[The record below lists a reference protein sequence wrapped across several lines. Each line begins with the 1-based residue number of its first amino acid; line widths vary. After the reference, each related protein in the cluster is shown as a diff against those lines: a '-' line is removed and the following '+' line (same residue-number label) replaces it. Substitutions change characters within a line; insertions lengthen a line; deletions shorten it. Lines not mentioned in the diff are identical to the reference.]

1 MVVGKMIFGLKN
13 FKNGPSSLRGILCML
28 GGALSLTI
36 NDAMAKYLTQ
46 SYPVGQVMALR
57 GLSII
62 LLLITFL
69 FFMNNLQALK
79 IFSWKGHLLRA
90 GAMTGSTFFFITGLS
105 LLPITDAIAI
115 AFVAPILTTILG
127 VIILREAVS
136 WKRWAAIFVG
146 FFGVIIIL
154 QPTSDAFNIAAI
166 APMGAAAFGA
176 ARDVI
181 TRAMSGSENSLS
193 ILFTS
198 MLMITIAG
206 FLTYPLGWSAVKPS
220 HIWIFITSSLLVG
233 LAQYLMIEAF
243 RLGEVALISPF
254 KYSSL
259 LWATLIG
266 LVIWNDLPSKHVV
279 LGAFILILS
288 GIYLLRNEVTNGG
301 KNR

>member
-146 FFGVIIIL
+146 FLGVIIIL
-154 QPTSDAFNIAAI
+154 QPTSDAFKIAAI

-279 LGAFILILS
+279 LGAFIFILS

>member
-1 MVVGKMIFGLKN
+1 MVVGKMIFGMKN
-13 FKNGPSSLRGILCML
+13 FKKGPSFLRGILCML

-62 LLLITFL
+62 ILLIAFL
-69 FFMNNLQALK
+69 FLMNNLQALK
-79 IFSWKGHLLRA
+79 FFCWKGHFLRA
-90 GAMTGSTFFFITGLS
+90 GAMTGSTFLFITGLS

-127 VIILREAVS
+127 VVVLREAVS

-154 QPTSDAFNIAAI
+154 QPTSDAFKIAAI
-166 APMGAAAFGA
+166 APLVAAAFGA
-176 ARDVI
+176 VRDVI
-181 TRAMSGSENSLS
+181 TRAISGSENSLS

-198 MLMITIAG
+198 MLMMTIAG
-206 FLTYPLGWSAVKPS
+206 FLTYPLGWSVVKPG

-266 LVIWNDLPSKHVV
+266 LVIWDDLPSKHVV
-279 LGAFILILS
+279 LGALILILS

>member
-206 FLTYPLGWSAVKPS
+206 FLTYPLGWSVVKPS

>member
-1 MVVGKMIFGLKN
+1 
-13 FKNGPSSLRGILCML
+13 ML

-46 SYPVGQVMALR
+46 SYPVGQVVALR

-62 LLLITFL
+62 MLLIAFL

-79 IFSWKGHLLRA
+79 IFSWKGHIFRA
-90 GAMTGSTFFFITGLS
+90 GAMTGSTFLFITGLS

-127 VIILREAVS
+127 VLVLKEAVS

-146 FFGVIIIL
+146 FFGITIIL
-154 QPTSDAFNIAAI
+154 QPSGDAFKIAAI
-166 APMGAAAFGA
+166 APLGAAAFGA

-181 TRAMSGSENSLS
+181 TRALSESESSLS

-243 RLGEVALISPF
+243 RLGEIALISPF

-266 LVIWNDLPSKHVV
+266 LVIWDELPSKHVV

-288 GIYLLRNEVTNGG
+288 GIYLLRNEVNNGG

>member
-13 FKNGPSSLRGILCML
+13 FKNDPSSLRGICCML

-46 SYPVGQVMALR
+46 SYPVGQVVALR

-62 LLLITFL
+62 MLLIAFL

-79 IFSWKGHLLRA
+79 IFSWKGHIFRA
-90 GAMTGSTFFFITGLS
+90 GAMTGSTFLFITGLS

-127 VIILREAVS
+127 VLVLKKAVS

-146 FFGVIIIL
+146 FFGIIIIL
-154 QPTSDAFNIAAI
+154 QPSSDAFKIAAI
-166 APMGAAAFGA
+166 APLGAAAFGA

-181 TRAMSGSENSLS
+181 TRALSESESSLS

-243 RLGEVALISPF
+243 RLGEIALISPF

-266 LVIWNDLPSKHVV
+266 LVIWDELPSKHVV

-288 GIYLLRNEVTNGG
+288 GIYLLRNEVNNGG

>member
-1 MVVGKMIFGLKN
+1 
-13 FKNGPSSLRGILCML
+13 ML
-28 GGALSLTI
+28 SGALSLTI

-62 LLLITFL
+62 MLLIAFL
-69 FFMNNLQALK
+69 FFMNNLKALK
-79 IFSWKGHLLRA
+79 ISSWKGHLLRA
-90 GAMTGSTFFFITGLS
+90 GAMTGSTFLFITGLS

-115 AFVAPILTTILG
+115 AFVAPILPTILG
-127 VIILREAVS
+127 VIILRESVS
-136 WKRWAAIFVG
+136 WKRWVAIFVG

-154 QPTSDAFNIAAI
+154 QPTSDAFKIAAI

-181 TRAMSGSENSLS
+181 TRAISGLENSLS

-206 FLTYPLGWSAVKPS
+206 FLTYPLGWSAVTPS

-288 GIYLLRNEVTNGG
+288 GIYLLRLSLIHI
-301 KNR
+301 

>member
-13 FKNGPSSLRGILCML
+13 FKKGPSSLRGVLCML

-62 LLLITFL
+62 MLLIAFL
-69 FFMNNLQALK
+69 FFMNNLKALK

-127 VIILREAVS
+127 IIILREAVS
-136 WKRWAAIFVG
+136 WKRWVAIFVG

-154 QPTSDAFNIAAI
+154 QPTSDAFKIAAI

-176 ARDVI
+176 ARDVV
-181 TRAMSGSENSLS
+181 TRAISGSENSLS

-206 FLTYPLGWSAVKPS
+206 FLTYPLGWSAVKLS

-259 LWATLIG
+259 LWATLIS
-266 LVIWNDLPSKHVV
+266 LVIWDDLPSKNVV

>member
-1 MVVGKMIFGLKN
+1 MVVGKMISGLKN
-13 FKNGPSSLRGILCML
+13 LKKGPSSLRGILCML

-62 LLLITFL
+62 LLLIAFL
-69 FFMNNLQALK
+69 FFMNNLKALK
-79 IFSWKGHLLRA
+79 IFSWKGHLFRA

-154 QPTSDAFNIAAI
+154 QPTSDAFKIAAI

-181 TRAMSGSENSLS
+181 TRAISGSENSLS

-206 FLTYPLGWSAVKPS
+206 FLTYPLGWSAVKPN

>member
-181 TRAMSGSENSLS
+181 TRAITGSENSLS
-193 ILFTS
+193 ILLTS

>member
-13 FKNGPSSLRGILCML
+13 FKKGPSSLRGVLCML

-62 LLLITFL
+62 MLLIAFL
-69 FFMNNLQALK
+69 FFMNNLKALK

-127 VIILREAVS
+127 IIILREAVS
-136 WKRWAAIFVG
+136 WKRWVAIFVG

-154 QPTSDAFNIAAI
+154 QPTSDAFKIAAI

>member
-1 MVVGKMIFGLKN
+1 
-13 FKNGPSSLRGILCML
+13 ML

-62 LLLITFL
+62 ILLIAFL
-69 FFMNNLQALK
+69 FLMNNLQALK
-79 IFSWKGHLLRA
+79 FFCWKGHFLRA
-90 GAMTGSTFFFITGLS
+90 GAMTGSTFLFITGLS
-105 LLPITDAIAI
+105 LLPITYAIAL
-115 AFVAPILTTILG
+115 AFVAPILTTILA
-127 VIILREAVS
+127 VVVLREAVS

-154 QPTSDAFNIAAI
+154 QPTSDAFKIAAI
-166 APMGAAAFGA
+166 APLVAAAFGA
-176 ARDVI
+176 VRDVI
-181 TRAMSGSENSLS
+181 TRAISGSENSLS

-206 FLTYPLGWSAVKPS
+206 FLTYPLGWSVVKPS

-259 LWATLIG
+259 LWATLFG
-266 LVIWNDLPSKHVV
+266 LVIWDDLPSKQVV
-279 LGAFILILS
+279 LGALILILS

>member
-13 FKNGPSSLRGILCML
+13 FKKGPSSLRGVLCML

-62 LLLITFL
+62 MLLIAFL
-69 FFMNNLQALK
+69 FFMNNLKALK

-127 VIILREAVS
+127 IIILREAVS
-136 WKRWAAIFVG
+136 WKRWVAIFVG

-154 QPTSDAFNIAAI
+154 QPTSDAFKIAAI

-176 ARDVI
+176 ARDVV
-181 TRAMSGSENSLS
+181 TRAISGSENSLS

-259 LWATLIG
+259 LWATLIS
-266 LVIWNDLPSKHVV
+266 LVIWDDLPSKNVV

-288 GIYLLRNEVTNGG
+288 GIYLLKNEVTNGG

>member
-46 SYPVGQVMALR
+46 SYPVGQVMALH

-146 FFGVIIIL
+146 FLGVIIIL
-154 QPTSDAFNIAAI
+154 QPTSDAFKIAAI

-243 RLGEVALISPF
+243 RLGEIALVSPF

-266 LVIWNDLPSKHVV
+266 LIIWNDLPSKHVV

>member
-1 MVVGKMIFGLKN
+1 
-13 FKNGPSSLRGILCML
+13 ML

-62 LLLITFL
+62 ILLIAFL
-69 FFMNNLQALK
+69 FLMNNLQALK
-79 IFSWKGHLLRA
+79 FFCWKGHFLRA
-90 GAMTGSTFFFITGLS
+90 GAMTGSTFLFITGLS

-127 VIILREAVS
+127 VVVLREAVS

-154 QPTSDAFNIAAI
+154 QPTSDTFKIAAI
-166 APMGAAAFGA
+166 APLVAAAFGA
-176 ARDVI
+176 VRDVI
-181 TRAMSGSENSLS
+181 TRAISGSENSLS

-206 FLTYPLGWSAVKPS
+206 FLTYPFDWSVVKPS

-266 LVIWNDLPSKHVV
+266 LVIWDDLPSKHVV
-279 LGAFILILS
+279 LGALILILS

>member
-13 FKNGPSSLRGILCML
+13 FKKGPSSLRGVLCML

-62 LLLITFL
+62 MLLIAFL
-69 FFMNNLQALK
+69 FFMNNLKALK

-127 VIILREAVS
+127 IIILREAVS
-136 WKRWAAIFVG
+136 WKRWVAIFVG

-154 QPTSDAFNIAAI
+154 QPTSDAFKIAAI

-181 TRAMSGSENSLS
+181 TRAISGSENSLS

-259 LWATLIG
+259 LWATLIS
-266 LVIWNDLPSKHVV
+266 LVIWDDLPSKNVV

-288 GIYLLRNEVTNGG
+288 GIYLLKNEVTNGG

>member
-1 MVVGKMIFGLKN
+1 
-13 FKNGPSSLRGILCML
+13 
-28 GGALSLTI
+28 
-36 NDAMAKYLTQ
+36 
-46 SYPVGQVMALR
+46 
-57 GLSII
+57 
-62 LLLITFL
+62 
-69 FFMNNLQALK
+69 
-79 IFSWKGHLLRA
+79 
-90 GAMTGSTFFFITGLS
+90 MTGSTFFFITGLS

-154 QPTSDAFNIAAI
+154 QPTSDAFKIAAI

-176 ARDVI
+176 ARDVV
-181 TRAMSGSENSLS
+181 TRAISGSENSLS

-206 FLTYPLGWSAVKPS
+206 FLTYPLGWSAVNPS
-220 HIWIFITSSLLVG
+220 HIWIFIASSLLVG

-259 LWATLIG
+259 LWATLIS
-266 LVIWNDLPSKHVV
+266 LVIWDDLPSKNVV

-288 GIYLLRNEVTNGG
+288 GIYLLKNEVTNGG

>member
-1 MVVGKMIFGLKN
+1 
-13 FKNGPSSLRGILCML
+13 ML

-62 LLLITFL
+62 IILIAFL
-69 FFMNNLQALK
+69 FLMNNLQALK
-79 IFSWKGHLLRA
+79 FFCWKGHFLRA
-90 GAMTGSTFFFITGLS
+90 GAMTGSTFLFITGLS

-127 VIILREAVS
+127 VVVLREAVS

-154 QPTSDAFNIAAI
+154 QPTSDAFKIAAI
-166 APMGAAAFGA
+166 APLVAAAFGA
-176 ARDVI
+176 VRDVI
-181 TRAMSGSENSLS
+181 TRAISGSENSLS

-198 MLMITIAG
+198 MLMMTIAG
-206 FLTYPLGWSAVKPS
+206 FLTYPLGWSVVKPG

-266 LVIWNDLPSKHVV
+266 LVIWDDLPSKHVV
-279 LGAFILILS
+279 LGALILILS

>member
-13 FKNGPSSLRGILCML
+13 FKKGPSSLRGILCML

-62 LLLITFL
+62 LLLIAFL
-69 FFMNNLQALK
+69 FFTNNLQALK

-127 VIILREAVS
+127 IIILREAVS
-136 WKRWAAIFVG
+136 WKRWVAIFVG

-154 QPTSDAFNIAAI
+154 QPTSDAFKIAAI

-176 ARDVI
+176 ARDVV
-181 TRAMSGSENSLS
+181 TRAISGSENSLS

-233 LAQYLMIEAF
+233 LAQYHMIEAF

-259 LWATLIG
+259 LWATLIS
-266 LVIWNDLPSKHVV
+266 LVIWDDLPSKNVV

-288 GIYLLRNEVTNGG
+288 GIYLLKNEVTNGG

>member
-62 LLLITFL
+62 LFLITFL

-181 TRAMSGSENSLS
+181 TRAISGSENSLS

>member
-13 FKNGPSSLRGILCML
+13 FKKGPSSLRGVLCML

-62 LLLITFL
+62 MLLIAFL
-69 FFMNNLQALK
+69 FFMNNLKALK

-90 GAMTGSTFFFITGLS
+90 GTMTGSTFFFITGLS

-115 AFVAPILTTILG
+115 AFVAPILSAILG

-136 WKRWAAIFVG
+136 WKRWVAIFVG

-154 QPTSDAFNIAAI
+154 QPASDAFKIAAI

-181 TRAMSGSENSLS
+181 TRAISGSENSLS

-198 MLMITIAG
+198 MLMITVAG
-206 FLTYPLGWSAVKPS
+206 FLTYPLGWSAVKLS

-259 LWATLIG
+259 LWATLIS
-266 LVIWNDLPSKHVV
+266 LVIWDDLPSKNVV

-288 GIYLLRNEVTNGG
+288 GIYLLKNEVTNGG

>member
-1 MVVGKMIFGLKN
+1 
-13 FKNGPSSLRGILCML
+13 ML

-62 LLLITFL
+62 MLLIAFL
-69 FFMNNLQALK
+69 FFINNLQALK
-79 IFSWKGHLLRA
+79 IFSWKRHLLRA
-90 GAMTGSTFFFITGLS
+90 GAMTGSTFLFITGLS

-127 VIILREAVS
+127 VVVLREAVS

-154 QPTSDAFNIAAI
+154 QPTSDAFKIAAI
-166 APMGAAAFGA
+166 APLGAAAFGA
-176 ARDVI
+176 VRDVI

-243 RLGEVALISPF
+243 RLGEIALISPF

-266 LVIWNDLPSKHVV
+266 IVIWDDLPSKHVV

-288 GIYLLRNEVTNGG
+288 GIYLLRNEVNNGG

>member
-13 FKNGPSSLRGILCML
+13 FKRGPSSLRGILCML

-62 LLLITFL
+62 LLLIAFL

-146 FFGVIIIL
+146 FSGVIIIL
-154 QPTSDAFNIAAI
+154 QPTSDAFKIAAI

-181 TRAMSGSENSLS
+181 TRAISGSENSLS

>member
-13 FKNGPSSLRGILCML
+13 FKKGPSSLRGILCML

-62 LLLITFL
+62 LLLIAFL

-154 QPTSDAFNIAAI
+154 QPTSDAFKIAAI

-181 TRAMSGSENSLS
+181 TRAISGSENSLS

-206 FLTYPLGWSAVKPS
+206 FLTYPLGWSVVKLS

>member
-181 TRAMSGSENSLS
+181 TRAISGSENSLS

-279 LGAFILILS
+279 LGAFIS
-288 GIYLLRNEVTNGG
+288 VSYTHLRAHET
-301 KNR
+301 

>member
-1 MVVGKMIFGLKN
+1 MVVGKMTFGLKN
-13 FKNGPSSLRGILCML
+13 FKKGPSSLRGILCML

-154 QPTSDAFNIAAI
+154 QPTSDAFKIAAI

-181 TRAMSGSENSLS
+181 TRAISGLENSLS

-220 HIWIFITSSLLVG
+220 HMWIFITSSLLVG

>member
-1 MVVGKMIFGLKN
+1 
-13 FKNGPSSLRGILCML
+13 ML
-28 GGALSLTI
+28 FRS
-36 NDAMAKYLTQ
+36 
-46 SYPVGQVMALR
+46 R

-154 QPTSDAFNIAAI
+154 QPTSDAFKIAAI

-181 TRAMSGSENSLS
+181 TRAISGSENSLS

-288 GIYLLRNEVTNGG
+288 GIYLLKNEVTNGG

>member
-1 MVVGKMIFGLKN
+1 MVVGKMISGLKN
-13 FKNGPSSLRGILCML
+13 LKKGPSSLRGILCML

-154 QPTSDAFNIAAI
+154 QPTSDAFKIAAI
-166 APMGAAAFGA
+166 APLGAAAFGA

-181 TRAMSGSENSLS
+181 TRAISGSENSLS
-193 ILFTS
+193 IL
-198 MLMITIAG
+198 
-206 FLTYPLGWSAVKPS
+206 
-220 HIWIFITSSLLVG
+220 LLVC
-233 LAQYLMIEAF
+233 
-243 RLGEVALISPF
+243 S
-254 KYSSL
+254 
-259 LWATLIG
+259 
-266 LVIWNDLPSKHVV
+266 
-279 LGAFILILS
+279 
-288 GIYLLRNEVTNGG
+288 
-301 KNR
+301 

>member
-1 MVVGKMIFGLKN
+1 
-13 FKNGPSSLRGILCML
+13 ML

-62 LLLITFL
+62 ILLIAFL
-69 FFMNNLQALK
+69 FLMNNLQALK
-79 IFSWKGHLLRA
+79 FFSWKGHFLRA
-90 GAMTGSTFFFITGLS
+90 GAMTGSTFLFITGLS

-127 VIILREAVS
+127 VVVLREAVS

-154 QPTSDAFNIAAI
+154 QPTSDAFKIAAI
-166 APMGAAAFGA
+166 APLGAAAFGA
-176 ARDVI
+176 VRDVI
-181 TRAMSGSENSLS
+181 TRAISGSENSLS

>member
-62 LLLITFL
+62 LFLIIFL

-127 VIILREAVS
+127 IIILREAVS
-136 WKRWAAIFVG
+136 WKRWVAIFVG

-154 QPTSDAFNIAAI
+154 QPTSDAFKIAAI

-176 ARDVI
+176 ARDVV
-181 TRAMSGSENSLS
+181 TRAISGSENSLS
-193 ILFTS
+193 ILLTS

-206 FLTYPLGWSAVKPS
+206 FLTYPLGWSAVKLS

-266 LVIWNDLPSKHVV
+266 LVIWDDLPSKNVV

-288 GIYLLRNEVTNGG
+288 GIYLLKNEVTNGG

>member
-13 FKNGPSSLRGILCML
+13 FKKGPSSLRGVLCML

-62 LLLITFL
+62 MLLIAFL
-69 FFMNNLQALK
+69 FLMNNLKALK

-127 VIILREAVS
+127 IIILREAVS
-136 WKRWAAIFVG
+136 WKRWVAIFVG

-154 QPTSDAFNIAAI
+154 QPTSDAFKIAAI

-176 ARDVI
+176 ARDVV
-181 TRAMSGSENSLS
+181 TRAISGSENSLS

-206 FLTYPLGWSAVKPS
+206 FLTYPLGWSAVKLS

-259 LWATLIG
+259 LWATLIS
-266 LVIWNDLPSKHVV
+266 LVIWDDLPSKKVV

-288 GIYLLRNEVTNGG
+288 GIYLLKNEVTNGG